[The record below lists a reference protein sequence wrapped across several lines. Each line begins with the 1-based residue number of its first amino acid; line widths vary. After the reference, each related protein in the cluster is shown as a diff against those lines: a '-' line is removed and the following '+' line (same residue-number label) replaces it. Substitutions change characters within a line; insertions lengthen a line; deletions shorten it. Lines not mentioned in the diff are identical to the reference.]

1 MALQKELPLVKKTR
15 RGQKFFCPKKSLKE
29 MITDVRHAQER
40 TFNSLSKHVRKGC
53 DAVKRHHQK

>member
-1 MALQKELPLVKKTR
+1 MAVLKELPLVKKTR
-15 RGQKFFCPKKSLKE
+15 RWTKIFCPKKSVKE

-53 DAVKRHHQK
+53 DAVKRYHQK